1 MSFWNELSTPVK
13 AVAIVGAI
21 LIVLSGGF
29 LLFSG
34 GGAEESGVRGLPP
47 PGAAPQ

>member
-21 LIVLSGGF
+21 LIVLAGGYRI
-29 LLFSG
+29 FSG
-34 GGAEESGVRGLPP
+34 GGDEESGVRGLPP
-47 PGAAPQ
+47 PTAAP